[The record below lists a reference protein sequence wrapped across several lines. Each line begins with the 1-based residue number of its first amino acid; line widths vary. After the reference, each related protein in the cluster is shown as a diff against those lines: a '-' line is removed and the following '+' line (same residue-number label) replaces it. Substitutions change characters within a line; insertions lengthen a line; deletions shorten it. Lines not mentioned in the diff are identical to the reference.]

1 MRPREHVGP
10 VRISH
15 LKFLAGRTVKVVVR
29 IALVLIVMLATGWL
43 FFTETR
49 TGQDFLLRQVATA
62 ASRQAP
68 VTEFDGLRVFMCG
81 TSSALISARAQ
92 ACVAVMAGDSL
103 YIVDAGTGSNA
114 TMVLAG
120 ESLQH
125 LRAILLTHFHSD
137 HIAGLAEFNLISWVG
152 GRDAPLQVM
161 GTPGIERVVAGF
173 NEAFALDR
181 EYRVTHHG
189 ADLLDPTVGFL
200 EAAPISAGVVVE
212 HNGIRITAFPID
224 HAPVEPAFGY
234 RFEYGGRSVVVSGD
248 TVVTDSLRVA
258 AQDADLLLMDAL
270 SLPIVQTLAAAA
282 QQSGRDR
289 QAKVLLDI
297 QDYHAAAG
305 DLAAIAESAGVGMLA
320 LYHLIPAPSNYLLER
335 IFERDL
341 PDDAV
346 LTADGMVFESA
357 QDVVVIHVLE
367 PQ

>member
-1 MRPREHVGP
+1 MVKDMKAVARVAI
-10 VRISH
+10 V
-15 LKFLAGRTVKVVVR
+15 LAVV
-29 IALVLIVMLATGWL
+29 LAAAWL

-49 TGQDFLLRQVATA
+49 TGQDLLLQRMATA
-62 ASRQAP
+62 APSQTP

-92 ACVAVMAGDSL
+92 ACVAVTAGDSL

-125 LRAILLTHFHSD
+125 LQGILLTHFHSD
-137 HIAGLAEFNLISWVG
+137 HIAGLADFNLTSWVV
-152 GRDAPLQVM
+152 GRDGPLQVM
-161 GTPGIERVVAGF
+161 GPPGVERVVAGF

-181 EYRVTHHG
+181 QYRVTHHG
-189 ADLLDPTVGFL
+189 ADLLHPEVGLL
-200 EAAPISAGVVVE
+200 EAVPISAGVVAE
-212 HNGIRITAFPID
+212 HAGLRITAFPVD

-234 RFEYGGRSVVVSGD
+234 RFDYGGRSLVVSGD
-248 TVVTDSLRVA
+248 TVVTGTLQTA

-270 SLPIVQTLAAAA
+270 SLPIVQTLEAAV
-282 QQSGRDR
+282 QQRGNDR

-305 DLAAIAESAGVGMLA
+305 DLAVLAQSAGVGMLG
-320 LYHLIPAPSNYLLER
+320 LYHLVPAPQNYLLEQ

-346 LTADGMVFESA
+346 MTTDGMVFELPRDDEA
-357 QDVVVIHVLE
+357 IHVMA
-367 PQ
+367 P